1 VGTRAAPA
9 CSGLTIK
16 EADMQA
22 RDMSVVITGASSG
35 IGRATALAFAA
46 RGASV
51 TLASR
56 RGGKLAELAKECVAA
71 GGRAQYVETDVTD
84 PSAMRALAQAAE
96 RRYGRVDVWVNNAGV
111 GAVGRFNDTPIEAHD
126 QVIRTNLMGYMHG
139 AYAVLPLFQAAHQ
152 GVLINVISFGAFM
165 GTPFAASYTASKFGL
180 RGLSESLRAEL
191 QDQSDI
197 HICDIYPG
205 FVDTPGVV
213 HAANYSGHELH
224 PSPPDRPETVAEA
237 IVRVAQRPRDKTSVG
252 ALAKLS
258 PVAYAIA
265 PGLGRWMMAK
275 VLGIGLSRTPAQAPT
290 SGALFKPM
298 NDDGSQAAQSRLAM
312 SAGVGVLVAG
322 VAALALLNRR

>member
-1 VGTRAAPA
+1 
-9 CSGLTIK
+9 
-16 EADMQA
+16 
-22 RDMSVVITGASSG
+22 
-35 IGRATALAFAA
+35 
-46 RGASV
+46 
-51 TLASR
+51 
-56 RGGKLAELAKECVAA
+56 
-71 GGRAQYVETDVTD
+71 
-84 PSAMRALAQAAE
+84 
-96 RRYGRVDVWVNNAGV
+96 
-111 GAVGRFNDTPIEAHD
+111 
-126 QVIRTNLMGYMHG
+126 MGYMHG

-191 QDQSDI
+191 SDQSDI

-205 FVDTPGVV
+205 FVDTPGVQY
-213 HAANYSGHELH
+213 AANYSGHELH

-252 ALAKLS
+252 ALAKLA

-275 VLGIGLSRTPAQAPT
+275 VLGIGLSRTPEQAPT

-298 NDDGSQAAQSRLAM
+298 DDRPKAAQSRMAM
-312 SAGVGVLVAG
+312 NAGVGVLVAG